1 MAETLKLRG
10 RGITMSAVYNDIMDS
25 LNELL
30 DAAQGKETGI
40 VVHPR
45 TVKDVETFTPQEIKQ
60 VRLDANMTQRTFAAC
75 IGVSAK
81 SVEAWEGGR
90 SRPDGAARRML
101 GLMKDHPG
109 FAENMGI
116 YVR

>member
-1 MAETLKLRG
+1 
-10 RGITMSAVYNDIMDS
+10 MSVVYDDIMSS

-45 TVKDVETFTPQEIKQ
+45 TVKDVEVFSPQQIKQ
-60 VRLDANMTQRTFAAC
+60 VRMDAKMTQKTFATC
-75 IGVSAK
+75 IGVSPK

-90 SRPDGAARRML
+90 SKPDGAARRLL
-101 GLMKDHPG
+101 GLMRDHPN

-116 YVR
+116 YI

>member
-1 MAETLKLRG
+1 
-10 RGITMSAVYNDIMDS
+10 MSDVYYNVMDS

-45 TVKDVETFTPQEIKQ
+45 TVKEVETFSPQQIKQ
-60 VRLDANMTQRTFAAC
+60 IRLDSKMTQKTFAAC
-75 IGVSAK
+75 MGVSAK

-90 SRPDGAARRML
+90 SRPDGAARRL
-101 GLMKDHPG
+101 IGLMKDHPG
-109 FAENMGI
+109 FAENMGV
-116 YVR
+116 YV

>member
-1 MAETLKLRG
+1 
-10 RGITMSAVYNDIMDS
+10 MSAVYDDIMSS

-45 TVKDVETFTPQEIKQ
+45 TVKDVEVFSPQQIKQ
-60 VRLDANMTQRTFAAC
+60 VRIDAKMTQKTFAAC
-75 IGVSAK
+75 IGVSPK

-90 SRPDGAARRML
+90 SRPDGAARRLL
-101 GLMKDHPG
+101 GLMRDHPN

-116 YVR
+116 YH

>member
-1 MAETLKLRG
+1 
-10 RGITMSAVYNDIMDS
+10 MSAVYNDIMDS

-30 DAAQGKETGI
+30 DAAEGKKTGI
-40 VVHPR
+40 VVHSR
-45 TVKDVETFTPQEIKQ
+45 TVKEVEKFSPQEIKQ
-60 VRLDANMTQRTFAAC
+60 VRLDSKMTQKTFAAC
-75 IGVSAK
+75 IGVSEK

-109 FAENMGI
+109 FAENMGL
-116 YVR
+116 YR

>member
-1 MAETLKLRG
+1 
-10 RGITMSAVYNDIMDS
+10 MSAVYDDIMSS

-45 TVKDVETFTPQEIKQ
+45 TVKDVEVFSPQQIKQ
-60 VRLDANMTQRTFAAC
+60 VRMDAKMTQQPFAAC
-75 IGVSAK
+75 IGVSPK

-90 SRPDGAARRML
+90 SRPDGAARRL
-101 GLMKDHPG
+101 
-109 FAENMGI
+109 I
-116 YVR
+116 VS

>member
-1 MAETLKLRG
+1 
-10 RGITMSAVYNDIMDS
+10 MSTVYNDIMDS

-45 TVKDVETFTPQEIKQ
+45 AVKEVEYFSPQQIKQ
-60 VRLDANMTQRTFAAC
+60 VRLNANMTQKTFAAC
-75 IGVSAK
+75 IGVSSK

-90 SRPDGAARRML
+90 SHPDGAARRML
-101 GLMKDHPG
+101 GLMKDNPG
-109 FAENMGI
+109 FAENMGL

>member
-1 MAETLKLRG
+1 
-10 RGITMSAVYNDIMDS
+10 MSTVYNDIMDS

-45 TVKDVETFTPQEIKQ
+45 KVKDVEYFSPQQIKQ
-60 VRLDANMTQRTFAAC
+60 VRLDANMTQKTFAAC
-75 IGVSAK
+75 IGVSSK

-90 SRPDGAARRML
+90 SHPDGAARRML

-109 FAENMGI
+109 FAENMGLYI
-116 YVR
+116 R

>member
-1 MAETLKLRG
+1 
-10 RGITMSAVYNDIMDS
+10 MDS

-40 VVHPR
+40 IVHPR
-45 TVKDVETFTPQEIKQ
+45 TVKEVKNFTPQQIKK
-60 VRLDANMTQRTFAAC
+60 VRMVANMTQKTFAAC
-75 IGVSAK
+75 IGVSPK

-101 GLMKDHPG
+101 GLMRDHPS

>member
-1 MAETLKLRG
+1 
-10 RGITMSAVYNDIMDS
+10 MSAVYNDIMSS

-45 TVKDVETFTPQEIKQ
+45 TVKDVEMFSPQQIKQ
-60 VRLDANMTQRTFAAC
+60 VRMDAKMTQKTFAAC

-90 SRPDGAARRML
+90 SRPDGAARRLL
-101 GLMKDHPG
+101 GLMKDNPD
-109 FAENMGI
+109 FVEKMGI
-116 YVR
+116 YS

>member
-1 MAETLKLRG
+1 MAK
-10 RGITMSAVYNDIMDS
+10 VYDDIMSS

-45 TVKDVETFTPQEIKQ
+45 TVKEVEAFSPQQIKQ
-60 VRLDANMTQRTFAAC
+60 VRLNANMTQKTFAAC

-101 GLMKDHPG
+101 GLMRDHPG
-109 FAENMGI
+109 FAEDMGI
-116 YVR
+116 YTC

>member
-1 MAETLKLRG
+1 
-10 RGITMSAVYNDIMDS
+10 MSAVYNDIMDS

-40 VVHPR
+40 IVHPR
-45 TVKDVETFTPQEIKQ
+45 IVKEVETFSPQQIKQ
-60 VRLDANMTQRTFAAC
+60 VRVDAHMTQKVFAAC
-75 IGVSAK
+75 IGVSPK

-101 GLMKDHPG
+101 SLMRDHPN
-109 FAENMGI
+109 FAEKMGI
-116 YVR
+116 YL

>member
-1 MAETLKLRG
+1 MD
-10 RGITMSAVYNDIMDS
+10 SVYNDIMDS

-45 TVKDVETFTPQEIKQ
+45 TVKEVDSFSPQQIKK
-60 VRLDANMTQRTFAAC
+60 VRVDAHMTQKTFAAC

-90 SRPDGAARRML
+90 SRPDGAARRIL
-101 GLMKDHPG
+101 GLMRDHPN

-116 YVR
+116 YT